1 MTLRITRS
9 GSWKLPNFRSQ
20 PAAAASPSNLELL
33 RDPAQA
39 AALFQH
45 PLRLKIL
52 AALLEPDSA
61 TGVARRM
68 NLPRQTVNYHVRE
81 LAKVRLLARA
91 SRRRRRRLF
100 EQCYVATARGYVLS
114 PELLGNLAADPA
126 QVGDTLS
133 AKYLLGLA
141 SKLQSEL
148 ACSLD
153 LAAAAGKR
161 LAALSLN
168 TQLRFA
174 SPEQQV
180 AFAEELQRAVLG
192 VVARHSSPFAMTDGS
207 SAEGRP
213 FRLVL
218 GCYPIPTANANGGSK
233 LIPSLDGSTA

>member
-1 MTLRITRS
+1 MAVRITRS
-9 GSWKLPNFRSQ
+9 GTWKLPSTRSQ
-20 PAAAASPSNLELL
+20 LPATVLTSNLELL
-33 RDPAQA
+33 RDRAQA

-45 PLRLKIL
+45 PLRGKIL

-61 TGVARRM
+61 TGVAKRM

-91 SRRRRRRLF
+91 SRRLRRRLF

-126 QVGDTLS
+126 LVADTLS
-133 AKYLLGLA
+133 ADYLLGLG

-148 ACSLD
+148 VCSLD

-161 LAALSLN
+161 FAALSLN
-168 TQLRFA
+168 TQLRFT
-174 SPEQQV
+174 SSEQQV

-192 VVARHSSPFAMTDGS
+192 VVARHSSPIARADGS
-207 SAEGRP
+207 FAEGRA

-218 GCYPIPTANANGGSK
+218 GCYPIPTANADGGSK